1 MSTQVPRKYHAS
13 TTQVELLTFCSEPR
27 TRIEIHSKLGMK
39 NRKYVQSQIIKPL
52 LEQDLLS
59 LTTPD
64 KPNSP
69 NQKYIITE
77 KGKLFLEEMHK

>member
-1 MSTQVPRKYHAS
+1 
-13 TTQVELLTFCSEPR
+13 
-27 TRIEIHSKLGMK
+27 MK

-69 NQKYIITE
+69 YQKYIITE
-77 KGKLFLEEMHK
+77 KGKLLLEELK